1 MMPGERQLETGE
13 KQRAAP
19 STSKTPGPVPP
30 QEGDIRPP
38 FFCVWEGRTY
48 GPCNPL
54 KVLGF
59 HPKPH
64 KPFEKGLSENFTRF
78 AVRCPRAGEREMSI
92 LGKNP
97 VFMRVC
103 QDAQV
108 SI

>member
-1 MMPGERQLETGE
+1 M
-13 KQRAAP
+13 
-19 STSKTPGPVPP
+19 S
-30 QEGDIRPP
+30 P
-38 FFCVWEGRTY
+38 FFEVGEGR
-48 GPCNPL
+48 GLRPL
-54 KVLGF
+54 QPRKVLGF

-103 QDAQV
+103 KDAQV